1 MVITNN
7 VSAGFILGTLNKNIN
22 KKNKAAQQLA
32 LGEKIRNAGD
42 DASGYAISERMRV
55 RIRSLDQ
62 ADANVQNGASMLR
75 VAEGAIQS
83 QINLL
88 RTVKAKVIDAHNDT
102 NTDADRAIIQKEI
115 TEYYNEINDIAA
127 ETTFNGKH
135 LLLGT
140 KVSDSV
146 KSWFRYDYAEKLE
159 GSDTFNF
166 VSGSYSTLDGQ
177 EGPFALLGT
186 STDTPAYDGYTA
198 TIETKAMT
206 GGSDDIPR
214 IIGIDFGDETKRRDL
229 YDKAFKIKYPDNG
242 QIKEKIFIF
251 TADPENFHYRGEDND
266 NVHKVD
272 ISAYAGGGI
281 LDQVIRDLAGVIEK
295 CVHVSTGY
303 DSEYGGGK
311 KIILTTVEVGKEV
324 NNPDLYDV
332 TPVEILGDGSYYT
345 TANRLDESMIIHY
358 EQEGDYGATDKYTM
372 SLSAYNNTTSAE
384 DFISTYVGQAIY
396 HSETKQYYEF
406 IDSTKSPTLD
416 SISKISGST
425 VIDLNQIRSAVSSGK
440 TVSEAFANIMVS
452 HMGSLATVETNSSG
466 QVTGIN
472 FWATKRGK
480 DSGQT
485 ISFVKGD
492 LRDYTINFKSLLNG
506 ADIPSTLDGQGFRFY
521 DATNANQW
529 VNVLFVNG
537 INPND
542 DERPPSGGKGL
553 DIDTLVVDVSDV
565 DSIDSF
571 MSTLYRGDGDK
582 NKQGLSQFLSS
593 SSQNFRVAADFDAGT
608 ITIYDTRKY
617 PVLNGQTEKGAKIA
631 NGIYDNVVA
640 DYRNTYVNDLVIQHT
655 DKSSAN
661 IHVRIPQ
668 TTMDQIFGYKI
679 GDGSLDD
686 YSVMTSE
693 KREFL
698 LGQDYPVKVTGALDK
713 GLQYLIDA
721 NTLIGAQIVH
731 MESADANI
739 VTEVENTT
747 AAESVIRDA
756 DIAKSAMDMATANIL
771 SQSTMA
777 MLSQFNHSSSD
788 VLNLLQ

>member
-1 MVITNN
+1 MVISNN
-7 VSAGFILGTLNKNIN
+7 VTAGFILGTLNKNIN
-22 KKNKAAQQLA
+22 KKTKAAGQLA
-32 LGEKIRNAGD
+32 LEEKIRNAGD

-102 NTDADRAIIQKEI
+102 NTDEDRAIIQKEI

-140 KVSDSV
+140 KVSEAV
-146 KSWFRYDYAEKLE
+146 KSWYKLDHAEKLE
-159 GSDTFNF
+159 GSDTLGLI
-166 VSGSYSTLDGQ
+166 SGSYSTLDGQ
-177 EGPFALLGT
+177 EGPFATFGV
-186 STDTPAYDGYTA
+186 SSDTPAYDGYKVT
-198 TIETKAMT
+198 TLSTESMS
-206 GGSDDIPR
+206 GGSNDEANV
-214 IIGIDFGDETKRRDL
+214 IGIDFGDFTTRAQLYNMAFKVSYPGGEQTFVL
-229 YDKAFKIKYPDNG
+229 YDG
-242 QIKEKIFIF
+242 QSATE
-251 TADPENFHYRGEDND
+251 PQYRGD
-266 NVHKVD
+266 NVHKIDIHELSALEYEVAKMALIIKDYVD
-272 ISAYAGGGI
+272 VKYNSN
-281 LDQVIRDLAGVIEK
+281 
-295 CVHVSTGY
+295 
-303 DSEYGGGK
+303 YGGANSF
-311 KIILTTVEVGKEV
+311 ILTTLDKGKITNDTDLFNVVGVSLEG
-324 NNPDLYDV
+324 
-332 TPVEILGDGSYYT
+332 GDGYT
-345 TANRLDESMIIHY
+345 AATALPSDMINNQQKGKDG
-358 EQEGDYGATDKYTM
+358 ETDRYTM
-372 SLSAYNNTTSAE
+372 SLSSYNTSDDSVAE
-384 DFISTYVGQAIY
+384 NFISQYVGQAIY
-396 HSETKQYYEF
+396 HIGNGIYYEF
-406 IDSTKSPTLD
+406 IDSTKSPSVD
-416 SISKISGST
+416 SISKINGST

-440 TVSEAFANIMVS
+440 TVSEAFANIMS
-452 HMGSLATVETNSSG
+452 ANMGDLATAETNGSG
-466 QVTGIN
+466 QTTGIV
-472 FWATKRGK
+472 FWATERGEN
-480 DSGQT
+480 SGQT

-492 LRDYTINFKSLLNG
+492 LRDYTIDFKSFFSG
-506 ADIPSTLDGQGFRFY
+506 VSGDDIPGKLDGQGFRFY
-521 DATNANQW
+521 DATDKNKW

-537 INPND
+537 INPDD
-542 DERPPSGGKGL
+542 DERPPSGGRGM

-565 DSIDSF
+565 NSVDSLVR
-571 MSTLYRGDGDK
+571 TLYMGDGDK
-582 NKQGLSQFLSS
+582 NKQGLSQFLST
-593 SSQNFRVAADFDAGT
+593 SSQNFRVAADLDAGT

-617 PVLNGQTEKGAKIA
+617 TVLNGQTEKGAKIA

-668 TTMDQIFGYKI
+668 TTLDQIFGYKI
-679 GDGSLDD
+679 GDKTLDD

-693 KREFL
+693 NREFL
-698 LGQDYPVKVTGALDK
+698 LGQDYPVKYTGALDK

-731 MESADANI
+731 MEFADANI
-739 VTEVENTT
+739 VTETENTM
-747 AAESVIRDA
+747 AAESAIRDA
-756 DIAKSAMDMATANIL
+756 DIAKSAMDKATADIL

>member
-1 MVITNN
+1 MYSGN
-7 VSAGFILGTLNKNIN
+7 FKQEY
-22 KKNKAAQQLA
+22 KQKNKAAQQLA

-102 NTDADRAIIQKEI
+102 NTDDDRAIIQKEI

-140 KVSDSV
+140 KVSEAV
-146 KSWFRYDYAEKLE
+146 KSWFKLDHAEKLE
-159 GSDTFNF
+159 GSDAFNF
-166 VSGSYSTLDGQ
+166 VSGSYNPLDGQ
-177 EGPFALLGT
+177 EGPFAVFGT
-186 STDTPAYDGYTA
+186 DSDNPQYDGYKIN
-198 TIETKAMT
+198 TISTNAMS
-206 GGSDDIPR
+206 GGTEDTPR
-214 IIGIDFGDETKRRDL
+214 VIGIDFGDTVTRPEIYNR
-229 YDKAFKIKYPDNG
+229 AFKVS
-242 QIKEKIFIF
+242 
-251 TADPENFHYRGEDND
+251 YRGGEQIFVLTNNMSNNYRGA
-266 NVHKVD
+266 NVHKIDATRYDAFTYV
-272 ISAYAGGGI
+272 
-281 LDQVIRDLAGVIEK
+281 VMDLAAHLSEYVDVK
-295 CVHVSTGY
+295 Y
-303 DSEYGGGK
+303 DSTYGGSNR
-311 KIILTTVEVGKEV
+311 IILTTVEAGDIT
-324 NNPDLYDV
+324 NDTSLYN
-332 TPVEILGDGSYYT
+332 VEGVALEGGDGYT
-345 TANRLDESMIIHY
+345 AAQALPASMINPASMQSITHP
-358 EQEGDYGATDKYTM
+358 GKDGFTATWTMNLSSYG
-372 SLSAYNNTTSAE
+372 SADDLIAE
-384 DFISTYVGQAIY
+384 FAGKAIY
-396 HSETKQYYEF
+396 HSGNEQYYEF
-406 IDSTKSPTLD
+406 IDSSKSPTID
-416 SISKISGST
+416 SISKINGST
-425 VIDLNQIRSAVSSGK
+425 VIDLNSIRGSSSA
-440 TVSEAFANIMVS
+440 TEAFVS
-452 HMGSLATVETNSSG
+452 LVTSAMGALAEAKTSGSS
-466 QVTGIN
+466 VTGITFN
-472 FWATKRGK
+472 ATVRGEEGNNQK
-480 DSGQT
+480 
-485 ISFVKGD
+485 ISLVQGS
-492 LRDYTINFKSLLNG
+492 LRDYTIDFNSLLSG

-542 DERPPSGGKGL
+542 DERPPSGGNGM

-565 DSIDSF
+565 TSVDDLVR
-571 MSTLYRGDGDK
+571 TLYMGDGDK
-582 NKQGLSQFLSS
+582 NEQGLSQFLAN
-593 SSQNFRVAADFDAGT
+593 SSQNFRVAADLTAGT

-617 PVLNGQTEKGAKIA
+617 TVLNGQTEKGAKIA
-631 NGIYDNVVA
+631 NGIVDNVVN

-679 GDGSLDD
+679 GEKTLDD
-686 YSVMTSE
+686 YSIMTSE

-698 LGQDYPVKVTGALDK
+698 LGQDYPVKYTGALDK

-731 MESADANI
+731 MENADTNI
-739 VTEVENTT
+739 VTELENTT

>member
-7 VSAGFILGTLNKNIN
+7 ASAGFILGTLNKNIN

-62 ADANVQNGASMLR
+62 ADASVQNGASMLR

-102 NTDADRAIIQKEI
+102 NTDDDRAIIQKEI

-140 KVSDSV
+140 KVSEAV
-146 KSWFRYDYAEKLE
+146 KSWFKLDHAEKLE

-166 VSGSYSTLDGQ
+166 VSGSYNTLDGQ
-177 EGPFALLGT
+177 EGPFAIFGT
-186 STDTPAYDGYTA
+186 ESNHDGYAIKDVSSLNQSVTGDADTPR
-198 TIETKAMT
+198 E
-206 GGSDDIPR
+206 
-214 IIGIDFGDETKRRDL
+214 IGINFGDEVHKAEMENM
-229 YDKAFKIKYPDNG
+229 AFKIVYPEG
-242 QIKEKIFIF
+242 EQIFVF
-251 TADPENFHYRGEDND
+251 TYDMNANYRGE
-266 NVHKVD
+266 NVHK
-272 ISAYAGGGI
+272 ISLNNSIYGSAFSQIVHALSDEINSY
-281 LDQVIRDLAGVIEK
+281 
-295 CVHVSTGY
+295 VHVEY
-303 DSEYGGGK
+303 DSEWEGGSTRS
-311 KIILTTVEVGKEV
+311 IILTTVEGGDIT
-324 NNPDLYDV
+324 NDTSLYDV
-332 TPVEILGDGSYYT
+332 VGVDLAGGDGYTQATGIPDDMITHHKKYGKDGKTATWNIDVSSY
-345 TANRLDESMIIHY
+345 S
-358 EQEGDYGATDKYTM
+358 
-372 SLSAYNNTTSAE
+372 SAE
-384 DFISTYVGQAIY
+384 DLISYYAGKAIY
-396 HSETKQYYEF
+396 HSGTGQYYEF
-406 IDSTKSPTLD
+406 IDSSKSPTID
-416 SISKISGST
+416 SVSKIGGST
-425 VIDLNQIRSAVSSGK
+425 VIDLNSIRSAVSSGQ
-440 TVSEAFANIMVS
+440 TVAEAFANHLVS
-452 HMGSLATVETNSSG
+452 NIGSLSEVHTNDSG
-466 QVTGIN
+466 QVTGVDVR
-472 FWATKRGK
+472 ATVRGEEGNSQSVSIK
-480 DSGQT
+480 Q
-485 ISFVKGD
+485 GD
-492 LRDYTINFKSLLNG
+492 LRDYTIDFNSLLSG

-542 DERPPSGGKGL
+542 DERPPSGGNGM

-565 DSIDSF
+565 TSVDDLVR
-571 MSTLYRGDGDK
+571 TLYMGDGDK
-582 NKQGLSQFLSS
+582 NEQGLSQFLAN
-593 SSQNFRVAADFDAGT
+593 SSQNFRVAADLTAGT

-617 PVLNGQTEKGAKIA
+617 TVLNGQTEMGAKIA
-631 NGIYDNVVA
+631 NGIVDNVVN

-655 DKSSAN
+655 DKSSVN

-679 GDGSLDD
+679 GAASLDD

-698 LGQDYPVKVTGALDK
+698 LGQDYPVKYTGALDK

-739 VTEVENTT
+739 VTELENTT
-747 AAESVIRDA
+747 AAESTIRDA

-777 MLSQFNHSSSD
+777 MLSQFNHNSSD